1 MRVRQLGKLTT
12 LLVCSVLV
20 AGQASGDSFETE
32 VKSLFEASCQLCHG
46 ENTATPL
53 NVQELSYDLGD
64 AETYRTWQHI
74 YNRLERGEMPPME
87 VSGTVRSLIDNALA
101 ALKPALVDANIAA
114 RGGSRTAL
122 RRLTR
127 LEYANT
133 LQDLLHLDAEV
144 AASLT
149 ITLPAEVDTG
159 GFDTVASKQDISALH
174 VRGYLSAA
182 DSALD
187 AAIQLGPRPETERF
201 EIDYAKSQF
210 LTNLSGPGTFGS
222 GVVKMLDDASVM
234 FFDVSSYSMHSGT
247 EGYKVPAPG
256 RYRVTFAAYPYQA
269 ESTVILTLYSGTL
282 QSGATASLDNLIGSF
297 DLAEPEARVVEVT
310 TYLTPGMMVGPSLSE
325 VPFPTDKNYFLPEN
339 TVRDYKGAGIAMK
352 SMTIE
357 GPLHDVWPPQSTR
370 ELLIGIDFDE
380 SGQIELSKPAID
392 HINEIVEKFAQ
403 RAFRRPLAEGEAQS
417 YADLAIPLLEDG
429 RPFLEALRVPLRTVL
444 NASSFL
450 YQDGAPGA
458 LDDYR
463 LASRLSYFLWRSMPD
478 DTLLAVA
485 QAGRLS
491 EPAELARQVERMLD
505 DPKSQRFVKD
515 FVGQAYRLYEI
526 KSTSP
531 DAALYPEYNDLL
543 GQALQA
549 ETELF
554 YAELIRE
561 NLSVS
566 NLVAAD
572 FTFLNRRL
580 AEHYQIPGIEGQQM
594 RKVMLPEGS
603 VRGGLLTQGSI
614 HKITANGT
622 STSPIPRGNFV
633 LANLL
638 GRPAP
643 PPPPNVGGVEP
654 DTRGTTTIR
663 DQLAAHRDSP
673 ICAGCHRNID
683 PPGFA
688 LESFDPI
695 GGFRDKYRFVE
706 TGLDAEA
713 ALLAAFE
720 SGDEDFDFVPYEL
733 GLPVDASGETTDGAT
748 FGGFADYQQVLLDNE
763 MDAISYNLASQL
775 ITFGTGA
782 LIEFSDRDAV
792 DEILSSTRE
801 QNYPLRT
808 MIHQVVASDLFRER

>member
-1 MRVRQLGKLTT
+1 MGKLTA
-12 LLVCSVLV
+12 LLACSVFI
-20 AGQASGDSFETE
+20 AGQASADSFEAD
-32 VKSLFEASCQLCHG
+32 VKTLFEASCLLCHG

-64 AETYRTWQHI
+64 AEAYRTWQHI
-74 YNRLERGEMPPME
+74 YNRLERGEMPPMA
-87 VSGTVRSLIDNALA
+87 VSDTVQSLIDNALV

-133 LQDLLHLDAEV
+133 LADLLHIDAEV
-144 AASLT
+144 ATALANA
-149 ITLPAEVDTG
+149 LPAEADTG
-159 GFDTVASKQDISALH
+159 GFDTVASKQDISPLH
-174 VRGYLSAA
+174 VRSYLSAA

-187 AAIQLGPRPETERF
+187 AAIQLGPRPETQRY
-201 EIDYAKSQF
+201 EIDYSKSEF
-210 LTNLSGPGTFGS
+210 LIFYSEYEALGAGITRA
-222 GVVKMLDDASVM
+222 LDDAIVM
-234 FFDVSSYSMHSGT
+234 FFDAGSTYLMHSMS
-247 EGYKVPAPG
+247 EGFNVPAPG
-256 RYRVTFAAYPYQA
+256 RYRITAEAYPYQA
-269 ESTVILTLYSGTL
+269 ESPVILTLYSGAI
-282 QSGATASLDNLIGSF
+282 QGIVASLDNLIGSF
-297 DLAEPEARVVEVT
+297 DLVGPEARVVETT
-310 TYLTPGMMVGPSLSE
+310 TYLTPGMLVSPSLADVDE
-325 VPFPTDKNYFLPEN
+325 QLHVAHYALPEN
-339 TVRDYKGAGIAMK
+339 NVRDYPGEGIAMK

-357 GPLHDVWPPQSTR
+357 GPLLDAWPPQSTR
-370 ELLIGIDFDE
+370 ELLTGITFDE

-392 HINEIVEKFAQ
+392 HITEIVEKFAQ
-403 RAFRRPLAEGEAQS
+403 RAFRRPLVAGEAKS
-417 YADLAIPLLEDG
+417 YADLAIPLLVDG
-429 RPFLEALRVPLRTVL
+429 RPFVEALRVPLRTVL
-444 NASSFL
+444 NAPSFL
-450 YQDGAPGA
+450 YQDGASGV

-478 DTLLAVA
+478 EALLAVA
-485 QAGRLS
+485 EAGRLS

-505 DPKSQRFVKD
+505 DPKSKRLVKD

-526 KSTSP
+526 KSTTP
-531 DAALYPEYNDLL
+531 DTTLYPEYDDLL
-543 GQALQA
+543 GQALQV

-561 NLSVS
+561 NLSVA

-580 AEHYQIPGIEGQQM
+580 AEHYKLPGLEGQEM

-614 HKITANGT
+614 HKITSNGT
-622 STSPIPRGNFV
+622 TTSPIPRGNFV

-638 GRPAP
+638 GRPSP

-663 DQLAAHRDSP
+663 EQLDAHRDSP

-695 GGFRDKYRFVE
+695 GGLRDKYRFAK
-706 TGLDAEA
+706 AELE
-713 ALLAAFE
+713 ALGSL
-720 SGDEDFDFVPYEL
+720 PYEV
-733 GLPVDASGETTDGAT
+733 GLPVDASGETTDGAS
-748 FGGFADYQQVLLDNE
+748 FGGFAEYQQVLLDNE
-763 MDAISYNLASQL
+763 MDAISHNLASQL

-792 DEILSSTRE
+792 DEILDSIKE
-801 QNYPLRT
+801 QNYPIRT
-808 MIHQVVASDLFRER
+808 MIQKVVASDLFRER

>member
-1 MRVRQLGKLTT
+1 MRLRSIAQLIE
-12 LLVCSVLV
+12 LLVCTVLV
-20 AGQASGDSFETE
+20 AGQASADSFETE
-32 VKSLFEASCQLCHG
+32 VKSLFEASCLLCHG

-53 NVQELSYDLGD
+53 NMQELSYDLGN

-74 YNRLERGEMPPME
+74 YNRLERGEMPPMA
-87 VSGTVRSLIDNALA
+87 VSDTIRSLIDNALV
-101 ALKPALVDANIAA
+101 ALKPALVDANVAA

-133 LQDLLHLDAEV
+133 LEDLLHIDAE
-144 AASLT
+144 AATALT
-149 ITLPAEVDTG
+149 VDLPAEADTG

-210 LTNLSGPGTFGS
+210 LFRFNKSENSGAGITL
-222 GVVKMLDDASVM
+222 MLDDAAVM
-234 FFDVSSYSMHSGT
+234 FFDIGSTFLMHSMNCHQ
-247 EGYKVPAPG
+247 EPYQVPAPG
-256 RYRVTFAAYPYQA
+256 RYRVTLEAYPYQA
-269 ESTVILTLYSGTL
+269 NSPVILTLYSGVKQTGL
-282 QSGATASLDNLIGSF
+282 VASLDNLIGSF
-297 DLAEPEARVVEVT
+297 DLIEPEARVVEVT
-310 TYLTPGMMVGPSLSE
+310 TYLTPGMLLSPSLAGHDE
-325 VPFPTDKNYFLPEN
+325 GGKLPYYALPEN
-339 TVRDYKGAGIAMK
+339 YVDDYPGAGIAIK
-352 SMTIE
+352 SMLIE
-357 GPLHDVWPPQSTR
+357 GPLNDVWPPRSTR

-392 HINEIVEKFAQ
+392 HINEIVENFAQ
-403 RAFRRPLAEGEAQS
+403 RAFRRPLAAGEAKS
-417 YADLAIPLLEDG
+417 YADLALPLLEDG

-450 YQDGAPGA
+450 YQDGDAGA

-478 DTLLAVA
+478 EALLAVA
-485 QAGRLS
+485 EAGRLS
-491 EPAELARQVERMLD
+491 DPTELSRQVDRMLD
-505 DPKSQRFVKD
+505 DPKSKRFVKD

-531 DAALYPEYNDLL
+531 DGALYPEYDDLL
-543 GQALQA
+543 GQAMQA

-561 NLSVS
+561 NLSVA

-580 AEHYQIPGIEGQQM
+580 AEHYKLPGIEGQQM

-603 VRGGLLTQGSI
+603 VRGGLLSQGSI
-614 HKITANGT
+614 HKITSNGT
-622 STSPIPRGNFV
+622 NTSPIPRGNFV
-633 LANLL
+633 LANFL

-663 DQLAAHRDSP
+663 EQLAAHRDSP

-688 LESFDPI
+688 MESFDPV

-706 TGLDAEA
+706 AGAAEDA
-713 ALLAAFE
+713 
-720 SGDEDFDFVPYEL
+720 PYEL
-733 GLPVDASGETTDGAT
+733 GLPVDASGETTDGAS
-748 FGGFADYQQVLLDNE
+748 FGGFAEYQQVLLDNE
-763 MDAISYNLASQL
+763 MDSISRNLASQL

-782 LIEFSDRDAV
+782 SIEFSDRDAV
-792 DEILSSTRE
+792 DEIIRSTKE
-801 QNYPLRT
+801 HNYPLRT
-808 MIHQVVASDLFRER
+808 MIHEVVASDLFRER